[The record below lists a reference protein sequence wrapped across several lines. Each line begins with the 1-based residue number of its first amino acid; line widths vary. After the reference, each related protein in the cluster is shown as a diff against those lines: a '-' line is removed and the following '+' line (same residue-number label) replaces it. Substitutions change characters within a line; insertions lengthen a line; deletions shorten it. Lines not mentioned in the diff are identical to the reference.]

1 MNRLNNNLSNL
12 STSSISQSLDKNVLK
27 IFEETVTSLC
37 LSDKCCLL
45 MTDARSM
52 LSDLDREY
60 LSHALAM
67 MTLNETRAIQ
77 DEVNRKYLTDRF
89 RLSYTLGFSAFRLL
103 GEEY

>member
-1 MNRLNNNLSNL
+1 MNRLHNNLSNL

-77 DEVNRKYLTDRF
+77 DEVIFEKYFTYHLRF
-89 RLSYTLGFSAFRLL
+89 SYPCFL